1 MDKGKVR
8 ALWLAIGLA
17 AVLLVPPPQA
27 VLAQGTEPQAETPSP
42 ELAPPQNTLF
52 GFMLMGASY
61 WPNLAEIRPD
71 PSLADPEQFGR
82 LGDWGG
88 NVEFLAIH
96 RRVGSIK
103 GVDLLV
109 GGEVG
114 VFFGENKEDFED
126 TTLDFPDEQA
136 RVELEPIVSYVTAST
151 KLRFGEP
158 GSWRP
163 FLGAGLGFYLFRIK
177 GPDKVFPVNNIRTG
191 ETHDELFS
199 GTKFF
204 GEDALGGYLS
214 AGVDVPLYRSPSIGL
229 MLRTE
234 YKLHF
239 AKFEDI
245 YQFAPGSDDL
255 TGPIHMLQVGFVF
268 GM

>member
-1 MDKGKVR
+1 MDKCKVR
-8 ALWLAIGLA
+8 ALWLAFGLA
-17 AVLLVPPPQA
+17 AALLVPTPQA
-27 VLAQGTEPQAETPSP
+27 AIAQGTEPQAETPSP
-42 ELAPPQNTLF
+42 ELVPPQKILF

-61 WPNLAEIRPD
+61 WPNVGDIRPD

-82 LGDWGG
+82 FGDWGG
-88 NVEFLAIH
+88 NIEYPIH
-96 RRVGSIK
+96 GRVASIK
-103 GVDLLV
+103 GVDLMV

-114 VFFGENKEDFED
+114 VFFGETKENFED
-126 TTLDFPDEQA
+126 TTQDSDEQA

-177 GPDKVFPVNNIRTG
+177 GPDKVFPVTNILTG
-191 ETHDELFS
+191 RTHDEFFS

-214 AGVDVPLYRSPSIGL
+214 AGVDVPLYRSQSFGL

-245 YQFAPGSDDL
+245 NQFAPGSDDL
-255 TGPIHMLQVGFVF
+255 TGPIHMLQVGIVL
-268 GM
+268 GK

>member
-1 MDKGKVR
+1 MKKVNSR
-8 ALWLAIGLA
+8 SLWLPLLLA
-17 AVLLVPPPQA
+17 AALLVPTPA
-27 VLAQGTEPQAETPSP
+27 AAIAQGTEPQAKTQSP
-42 ELAPPQNTLF
+42 ELVPPQKFLL
-52 GFMLMGASY
+52 GFMLGASY
-61 WPNLAEIRPD
+61 WPNIGDIRPD

-82 LGDWGG
+82 FGDWGG
-88 NVEFLAIH
+88 NFEFPIH
-96 RRVGSIK
+96 GRVATIK
-103 GVDLLV
+103 GVDLMV

-114 VFFGENKEDFED
+114 VFFGETKEDFED
-126 TTLDFPDEQA
+126 TTQDFPDEQA

-151 KLRFGEP
+151 KLRFGKP
-158 GSWRP
+158 DSWRP

-191 ETHDELFS
+191 ETYDELFP

-204 GEDALGGYLS
+204 GEDSLGGYLS
-214 AGVDVPLYRSPSIGL
+214 AGVDVPLYRSPSFGL

-255 TGPIHMLQVGFVF
+255 TGPIHMLQVGIVF
-268 GM
+268 GK